1 MLLTGGREDLPITES
16 VRALLD
22 LHAPGRPRSRAW
34 TRPGRLTL
42 LHGGSAAAAP
52 SLRGLAVHGVA
63 GIARP
68 RRFRALL
75 EEAGAEIR
83 GWSEY
88 RDHHRFIER
97 EVRAEET
104 AARSRGSVPVTTTK
118 DRMRLEDL
126 ADPEAGW
133 LVVEASVEVE
143 GGWDR
148 LLSELLA

>member
-1 MLLTGGREDLPITES
+1 MAEP

-22 LHAPGRPRSRAW
+22 RYAPERPRSRAW
-34 TRPGRLTL
+34 TRPGRLAL

-68 RRFRALL
+68 RRFRELL
-75 EEAGAEIR
+75 EEAGAEVR

-88 RDHHRFIER
+88 RDHHRFTER

-104 AARSRGSVPVTTTK
+104 AARSRGAFPVTTTK
-118 DRMRLEDL
+118 DRIRIEGL

-148 LLSELLA
+148 LLSDLLA